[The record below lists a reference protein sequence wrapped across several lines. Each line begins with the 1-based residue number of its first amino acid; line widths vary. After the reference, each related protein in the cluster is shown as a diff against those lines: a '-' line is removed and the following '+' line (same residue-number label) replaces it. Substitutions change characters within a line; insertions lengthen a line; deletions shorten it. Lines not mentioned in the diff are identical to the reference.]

1 MSTQRRI
8 RRSNEKL
15 KTKQVE
21 TVVEKR
27 PKLAQRII
35 SAVTA
40 MGIFANPL
48 VASAQIISGA
58 EFTNVTTNGSVI
70 DIETKKIIDRTGVNV
85 FQQFGLNANQIA
97 NMYFG
102 SKDSNNQADNLVNFV
117 NSHIDI
123 NGTVNAVKNNKIGGN
138 LYFLSKDGMAV
149 GSSGVIN
156 TGALHVMTPTA
167 AQMTAMQ
174 NVLSAGSNDAQ
185 KAQLELLRN
194 SPAQIPLNPSG
205 TITVLG
211 KINATN
217 KIDLRAANILV
228 GIDGNKNINKAAALN
243 TGVVDFTDLVNI
255 QGSSGAVQSG
265 LTGALTAT
273 MDTGSGDIILKA
285 SADAGTKSIAD
296 GAPGFIKDK
305 LDGLADEVTYREIT
319 ASVQNY
325 GTIAAAGG
333 VDISATAQNVKR
345 TETGAEEAGSLAQVT
360 ATVDLAAGSVS
371 GVKDVTVQAV
381 AKNEYVDEDG
391 LVHKAAVL
399 GLGAATPITGDV
411 AFAVLET
418 EAAVNIGQEAAVS
431 SSGGDVAIT
440 AESTTLAATQAS
452 ATGYKFASK
461 GGQKGTYVPAGAVTY
476 TEASNKAVVNVDGK
490 VNAQG
495 DVEVKAKA
503 DLKIDA
509 TDNLAVKGEN
519 ANQIVVGVLVTNGD
533 NTAQV
538 NINKNQT
545 AGYEKALTAGG
556 DIVIGA
562 EAVNDLNSE
571 LNVAGADASA
581 LVTAVNVTTY
591 NSRAGVN
598 VDRSLEA
605 GNDLSVSADNTF
617 TKNTVISSNKI
628 GSGKYMAKAME
639 TLNKVGA
646 TDALKAVGGKVKDAL
661 FKSDGEGGA
670 DGMTYEGIKLAD
682 FLKAG
687 ATVAV
692 VNENN
697 TAAVNIGSEAGLTA
711 QEGQLTLDARMQMDD
726 IHMVASGASNSY
738 TKEHG
743 GGLVGNATVMVT
755 NLEDTATVT
764 VADRSE
770 TNAQP
775 AALTGKKGVAVNSR
789 VLVDYNRVQKMV
801 DDVKRAAADIKAG
814 FSGLGGSISS
824 DWEALLKAVT
834 DKADALEA
842 ALGTFTADETLL
854 TSDDGI
860 LKATNPFSAATELL
874 SALDTLNE
882 QIAAA
887 EKDPAQQT
895 TAAKLKQAVSGLSD
909 IVVNSIAFA
918 DPNSYANFAAVS
930 NAKGDDGGGSGTGT
944 AATIAGTVMIT
955 NVDHGSKVL
964 LGNNV
969 QINSEGTVDVGAEN
983 LMKDVSLAGVTAAIF
998 NNAGGNSSVGA
1009 TVNIADFDTN
1019 TVVAVGEGSH
1029 ITGGEINIAGTN
1041 TIDHV
1046 AVAASAGK
1054 GASGEA
1060 GASGVTLNGMVS
1072 VISGDSKV
1080 LTIVDDEASLTA
1092 QQNGSG
1098 AAETSGKVT
1107 VKGLNDTSLV
1117 NVAGGLSMTHSNG
1130 AVGIGVAVND
1140 FAVHNIAGIG
1150 DVKGFSDEV
1159 FGADNDEMSGDEG
1172 YTTVYTDTG
1181 AVKKAASVQAYG
1193 LDVAAVTDGTINTVS
1208 AAGSVSSN
1216 DSSGKEG
1223 FFDKLGNKMNSLTD
1237 KVLGENGLVG
1247 KAGSI
1252 FADKVNGDGSS
1263 SSAVDDAFNVNGT
1276 GQGGGQLNINRDNQG
1291 GSQGFMPEFS
1301 ISGSGSVSVNSLSN
1315 ETKAVVDN
1323 AVISLNDGDMSVTAR
1338 DNAFV
1343 GAYSG
1348 AAALVW
1354 KSSGENGAKGKSA
1367 ALAGAAAVNDI
1378 DNTISAIV
1386 ANSTINDAGK
1396 LDVLGLSGGTT
1407 IAAGLGLEIS
1417 KNEGGSGTGGAAVSV
1432 NLIDHTVN
1440 ALMEDNTVTKAQS
1453 IDVTGYQ
1460 SDVQVTGGLQVA
1472 AGNQGTAVGASV
1484 AVASLNNTLNAGIK
1498 GTGKNGLAYTDVGNV
1513 EVHALSALT
1522 AVTAAVSAGATKTS
1536 KSDGTSVNIQGA
1548 GVYNSVNNTANAYID
1563 GANIA
1568 TTAAGSVRVRAM
1580 DTNKQDAAVY
1590 QELLTRGASDKAAE
1604 LARTSSII
1612 DTKGNSYY
1620 DGLDTAMTDDGS
1632 GDGTLDLDTIG
1643 KNGSTIVTAAAG
1655 VAVTNG
1661 DAAVGAS
1668 VAISDIDN
1676 KFTAKITD
1684 SEITAA
1690 DVEAQANS
1698 DTLLVGV
1705 AGGVGVGNKI
1715 GGVGSASWQNID
1727 NTAAATISGSTIKA
1741 QSVSGRAVNTAKMIN
1756 VAGQIAGGKSA
1767 LGAGLGYSGLSN
1779 VTGAYLHD
1787 NLIDKRIIDTDGVI
1801 VNANA
1806 ANGNK
1811 MYTIG
1816 ASVAA
1821 ATENAAITGTVV
1833 LTRADGKTDALISDS
1848 EITNAKAVG
1857 AVAADTTYTYTVM
1870 GNVAAGAKAGVGAGV
1885 AYTDIGGSSGD
1896 AAKAGQVTNAG
1907 IKGTQIESAAA
1918 GAAVSVSAVDSSKI
1932 LNVAVG
1938 VGGAGKVAVQGAA
1951 STALVNKQTQAV
1963 LEATDIDKDDDNAA
1977 RADVTVKAQSDS
1989 KIFNTAVVAAG
2000 AGTAAVGAGVAVNR
2014 IVQQTG
2020 AEVQGGT
2027 MNLQEL
2033 DIRAVAAPK
2042 IETIGVGG
2050 AVGGNVG
2057 VSGSVAVNMIA
2068 NDVTAHIGSGA
2079 VIAANGSVGV
2089 VAQSDEQISNYAGT
2103 LSGGGTAAV
2112 GVSTSVNQISGTTGA
2127 FIGDEGESTVK
2138 TSVTAKGNG
2147 SGIKTDSTVK
2157 DDQIHD
2163 TLIDKDTIA
2172 MGSQIERTAAVQKG
2186 IVVDASST
2194 RDLKSFLVNASG
2206 GMYAGVAAT
2215 VNVNLIEGATDAKIS
2230 NAILNGGIAGNGS
2243 RADVSV
2249 RAGDYTNSAGFVG
2262 SLGIGVEG
2270 AGIGAGSDTN
2280 TVSRDVTAQV
2290 ADSDIKAQA
2299 LKLAAEGKQGISS
2312 FTVGMGAAGVGAGV
2326 AGVVTVSKMDNTTKA
2341 VLTGTTAD
2349 VTTLDVEAN
2358 HLARTNAGNIS
2369 TGGAGVGAGIGLSVG
2384 VLQDDSVTE
2393 AEVSGSTVNSS
2404 GNQSIT
2410 ATNKT
2415 VANPAIAATGVAG
2428 AGAGVAGAVSVNNI
2442 NSKVKT
2448 NITNAALTAANGSI
2462 AVAAKNTVAI
2472 DAYTGGIA
2480 AGAVGVGA
2488 SVTVNTID
2496 STVQSN
2502 VTNSNLTAQKDVTVT
2517 AEEFRDISQLAT
2529 NAAAGGAAVGGNIL
2543 ITNVG
2548 KALNDADENEQA
2560 AREQIEA
2567 ANAAY
2572 GDTDMLSFARDLG
2585 ALEKGSI
2592 EADANTVSVG
2602 AGFGGG
2608 RDSQISVNIKDGS
2621 MTAQGNLAATAKET
2635 GDITMTGGSGAV
2647 GSAAVNAGVGIL
2659 NVHRNLAV
2667 KIEDAMLTGAEI
2679 KVGSDINGATQ
2690 LNMYQGSGGILG
2702 VNAAYGR
2709 VSTEGSSDVKISGSS
2724 LTATKND
2731 VAVTANDS
2739 SSTSI
2744 EAVGISGGA
2753 VALGVIVAQ
2762 AENTSNIGITV
2773 DKSSLKA
2780 EKNVDISAE
2789 RKARDANG
2797 KEKDYSLSVNAIA
2810 GSGGLVFAGAGVSA
2824 QATENGT
2831 VKIDVTSQNSLTAG
2845 KNINITALNAPA
2857 VKAVTGAISGS
2868 MLASAAVTV
2877 AQANIGTSSK
2887 GLQTSVTIGD
2897 NNILT
2902 AGSEAEPG
2910 AINVKAEANARQY
2923 VDMQALSI
2931 SASPF
2936 PGGAAQINSG
2946 GSSIYSK
2953 VSVNAGNNIYRGY
2966 ALGDDNYE
2974 AADLRLEANN
2984 SVAQQVKASGISV
2997 GTAFATG
3004 TNLAATLVDLTTEA
3018 IAAGSKSGSHIND
3031 LAVSA
3036 KSYADIN
3043 SEANG
3048 YGGALVDI
3056 SPYAAKV
3063 ENEYRADTDAR
3074 VSGNWDTDGAVTV
3087 SALNGSTVDLHSDAV
3102 RAAVIGG
3109 SGVWLKNA
3117 ISNDANTTVSSA
3129 TISSDGTQTYT
3140 AQNNVDYTGK
3150 IDASGY
3156 GGLNINASNL
3166 EDDFVFNAGVNI
3178 DESTLTGTGA
3188 KGSIT
3193 AQALTQGTIDST
3205 NSLKSAGVIPV
3216 SLAFS
3221 KHDIAYNND
3230 ITVNGSIL
3238 KTAKKDQDITLAASD
3253 DTEVRLETIA
3263 DTQGGA
3269 IGAASAKAENSLQRS
3284 NKLKVAGNSY
3294 LESTNDVN
3302 LYAGSNSGGINSS
3315 LDLEVLADAYNKT
3328 ALPVYTDP
3336 SVKNTMVQSN
3346 QVMIAGGSTVGSVR
3360 HVNVKAGKGKTTV
3373 TESAREYNIYTGTGG
3388 SGSVASTALGEN
3400 IKSETADNYADI
3412 SGVVKSGIHN
3422 KLQVDIGGATKTTAP
3437 TYDENGNLLTS
3448 GGVSYEGITITIGE
3462 GSDWFDAEELT
3473 PAAIVIINGLFDRYK
3488 EVSGLMQ
3495 DYLQGSD
3502 EYNAYKNELSSI
3514 VLEMRNAGMVA
3525 LDQNGNQTDIPVDQI
3540 NVAAIKLPDI
3550 VVSGGNINIKAD
3562 KLQGTGSMTA
3572 QGAPQLTI
3580 NNSSDLYLAVGD
3592 LTIKDAGGQ
3601 LKFNGSDLKS
3611 TSSGNNFTGTT
3622 KADGLGTDAPTI
3634 TVNSN
3639 SSSAFA
3645 GNPSPQADIGIFGD
3659 ITNTAGDIKVN
3670 NDNYNVLVQGNISGR
3685 NITLSAVNGSVTQTS
3700 SEGLI
3705 NIGGDPVTRYQFS
3718 DAVAKKIQNYLYQK
3732 GSNVTYTFNSYEE
3745 YKNWLIN
3752 TVGIDAAEL
3761 NYTVDESAG
3770 IVAGDNVYISG
3781 LNVNIGGLVQS
3792 GYGSYSTELSA
3803 ADASKV
3809 AALDAGWAANQR
3821 PLSDNEVMS
3830 NEAYCIN
3837 GGGKVWNSTTKVWD
3851 YEVKVYYNPST
3862 KQLLTDSITPN
3873 GGKIYITG
3881 KISSTGNGRLM
3892 AMDGAA
3898 DISINTAQIDR
3909 AVKVNTITNND
3920 ISGLISITDKNTN
3933 LVTEYMNGQQRSY
3946 AVGTA
3951 TVNLPAW
3958 TAGADTYT
3966 YTPKNGLQ
3974 YQWTGGV
3981 SGETTK
3987 KYSYSEKF
3995 LFWGLLDY
4003 GNTGEFVAGLNRDG
4017 KTYTYTTSSGSGQS
4031 LATGS
4036 VITTGNLS
4044 NQFKINSNYYNT
4056 GTEQYSEVTADKRYD
4071 GTAGKIFGYGTTY
4084 YYWTGKQGTANSS
4097 TSSLKAD
4104 YGIDIGFLGNGQG
4117 SGNINVTSNQDM
4129 VLAGNISNAAVIDNS
4144 GDSNYKG
4151 LGNVTLTSNHG
4162 AVTSLGNVK
4171 INSDDVVVRADTGI
4185 QVNHAAIGS
4194 KATVDAAT
4202 NDGNINFLSDRGDLN
4217 IVRMVTGGS
4226 RAINAETG
4234 NIYLQAEGSIFD
4246 TASGSY
4252 AIKGQRI
4259 DLLSRTG
4266 TIGTKGQSL
4275 RVLGGSEL
4283 FSGDSMTSSVNAT
4296 AQGDIVLTQTSGNM
4310 RLGTIESANGDA
4322 VLTVADGS
4330 FVDAYNEDSV
4340 GLSDSAAKVDRW
4352 LENGLISSA
4361 DADDSS
4367 SQAAEDAKA
4376 ERLAGLD
4383 SRAEALAGG
4392 EAGKIQAYKDAA
4404 QAYADDGDLQTAK
4417 AVYIEAMQKAD
4428 GISDATE
4435 KNEAITDA
4443 YTVYQQA
4450 QENYFANTSYS
4461 SDEQN
4466 LVASYA
4472 EVSSSGNYGWSK
4484 NQLLY
4489 AIQESVIN
4497 SKPGQVQTVAKANVT
4512 ANNIT
4517 LTAANGGI
4525 GVDAADRVINYTDLG
4540 QLENLQLLASA
4551 KAGDL
4556 TWNAEANTVT
4566 FRQQRAINLQTRDQG
4581 EIHATGRDNVYLAGT
4596 KDTVFNISGIETQN
4610 DIKLMSDN
4618 GVHMIGTGLLQGKNL
4633 IIYGGNGSIG
4643 SEDKH
4648 IETKLSGTLD
4658 ANSAKSVYLTQKEGV
4673 LTIQAVSAGEEVAI
4687 TAADGMQMST
4697 EEGKDMGYISA
4708 GTQISL
4714 ASEKGDI
4721 GIADNGVRILNNG
4734 AVINADGKNINLAGK
4749 ESGSL
4754 VLGNINAEGAFTLNS
4769 AGNVSLG
4776 RAQVENS
4783 EGQVVIPAV
4792 MGQVTAQDS
4801 GVINAVNIA
4810 LDHGG
4815 ITVND
4820 TEGQLLLQ
4828 ATGNITQ
4835 NAAADGIRVK
4845 SLTAVTGGGQSL
4857 LSQNNE
4863 ISNFS
4868 AQSIGQDNSINGG
4881 VEFVSNAAAGLTVQ
4895 LNNLQVKEGN
4905 VSISNIAAGGAM
4917 VIKGGINAAVGN
4929 IEFSG
4934 KGDLSTEGVLQ
4945 AAENIK
4951 MTASGSIINHD
4962 NVTAGAMLDMQAG
4975 KDITNNSTVE
4985 AGEDLTMTAEGS
4997 IANKDTINA
5006 GGVVMLQAQ
5015 TDISNSAAVTS
5026 GTGFGISMTAVT
5038 GGIANKGSVIS
5049 GADVALKAQQDIF
5062 NEDDIRADAKI
5073 LMEAAER
5080 DIVNQGSL
5088 TAGAEDVA
5096 IDLLAGRGDILN
5108 TNSSAA
5114 ITAVGTVQMQA
5125 QAGNIGN
5132 AATIASGTGAD
5143 VLLTADG
5150 NIVNSGAI
5158 GSGRLVSFAAGSN
5171 ISNTAAITAVDS
5183 ITMTAG
5189 NDINNSDMLTAGS
5202 SVILTAGN
5210 DIGNTAAITAAEAI
5224 TMEAASD
5231 ITSDGTLTAVKDVQL
5246 IADGGNINIDDGGT
5260 VTSKQG
5266 SINLVTKNTGAAGQ
5280 GAITVNAAL
5289 DAKNA
5294 INVLADHG
5302 DVFIGADATAQDGI
5316 LTVNV
5321 AEGNIKSNHF
5331 DGGENPGGSDVKLT
5345 SVNGSVDIY
5354 TGKGDVDL
5362 HEVYAKDKASVG
5374 TENGHLRLCKIDGN
5388 IVVLIIKDMDNNM
5401 DVKEIIAGNQIVISG
5416 NKISLDDIKQRD
5428 DADGM
5433 LIISPGGADA
5443 DEPIESFNIKNINT
5457 GNGVRFDKLWVK
5469 NADLHV
5475 DSGRFY
5481 IDKLAVVDVAH
5492 FSNRDMR
5499 TAVYGTPALRDGSDS
5514 IYWYDHA
5521 ANDPKHDLLGWHN
5534 DNYLGNWMHLY
5545 FTDKYRTQIS
5555 NGVLLSLKDHY
5566 YAHNQRFTGEDHL
5579 RFLKKEMPLDVHEKN
5594 NNPRISLYQRFAL
5607 YELPEA
5613 EQQEGAEASIVVAED
5628 V

>member
-21 TVVEKR
+21 TAVEKR

-789 VLVDYNRVQKMV
+789 VLVDYNRVQKML

-1159 FGADNDEMSGDEG
+1159 FGADNDEVSGDEG
-1172 YTTVYTDTG
+1172 YTTAYTATG

-1193 LDVAAVTDGTINTVS
+1193 LDVAVVTDGTINTVS

-1484 AVASLNNTLNAGIK
+1484 AVASLNNTINAGIK
-1498 GTGKNGLAYTDVGNV
+1498 GTGKNGLAYADVGNV

-1548 GVYNSVNNTANAYID
+1548 GVYNSVNNTANSYID

-1715 GGVGSASWQNID
+1715 GGVGSASWQDID

-1833 LTRADGKTDALISDS
+1833 LTRADGKTDALINDS

-1857 AVAADTTYTYTVM
+1857 AAAADTTYTYTVM

-1963 LEATDIDKDDDNAA
+1963 LEATDIDKEDDNAA

-2230 NAILNGGIAGNGS
+2230 NAILNGGIAGSGS

-2299 LKLAAEGKQGISS
+2299 LKVAAEGKQGISS

-2341 VLTGTTAD
+2341 VLTGATAD

-2502 VTNSNLTAQKDVTVT
+2502 VTNSNLTAQKDITVT

-2572 GDTDMLSFARDLG
+2572 GDTYMLSFARDLG

-2602 AGFGGG
+2602 AGF
-2608 RDSQISVNIKDGS
+2608 
-2621 MTAQGNLAATAKET
+2621 
-2635 GDITMTGGSGAV
+2635 
-2647 GSAAVNAGVGIL
+2647 
-2659 NVHRNLAV
+2659 
-2667 KIEDAMLTGAEI
+2667 
-2679 KVGSDINGATQ
+2679 
-2690 LNMYQGSGGILG
+2690 
-2702 VNAAYGR
+2702 
-2709 VSTEGSSDVKISGSS
+2709 
-2724 LTATKND
+2724 
-2731 VAVTANDS
+2731 
-2739 SSTSI
+2739 
-2744 EAVGISGGA
+2744 
-2753 VALGVIVAQ
+2753 
-2762 AENTSNIGITV
+2762 
-2773 DKSSLKA
+2773 
-2780 EKNVDISAE
+2780 
-2789 RKARDANG
+2789 
-2797 KEKDYSLSVNAIA
+2797 
-2810 GSGGLVFAGAGVSA
+2810 
-2824 QATENGT
+2824 
-2831 VKIDVTSQNSLTAG
+2831 
-2845 KNINITALNAPA
+2845 
-2857 VKAVTGAISGS
+2857 
-2868 MLASAAVTV
+2868 
-2877 AQANIGTSSK
+2877 
-2887 GLQTSVTIGD
+2887 
-2897 NNILT
+2897 
-2902 AGSEAEPG
+2902 
-2910 AINVKAEANARQY
+2910 
-2923 VDMQALSI
+2923 
-2931 SASPF
+2931 
-2936 PGGAAQINSG
+2936 
-2946 GSSIYSK
+2946 
-2953 VSVNAGNNIYRGY
+2953 
-2966 ALGDDNYE
+2966 
-2974 AADLRLEANN
+2974 
-2984 SVAQQVKASGISV
+2984 
-2997 GTAFATG
+2997 
-3004 TNLAATLVDLTTEA
+3004 
-3018 IAAGSKSGSHIND
+3018 
-3031 LAVSA
+3031 
-3036 KSYADIN
+3036 
-3043 SEANG
+3043 
-3048 YGGALVDI
+3048 
-3056 SPYAAKV
+3056 
-3063 ENEYRADTDAR
+3063 
-3074 VSGNWDTDGAVTV
+3074 
-3087 SALNGSTVDLHSDAV
+3087 
-3102 RAAVIGG
+3102 
-3109 SGVWLKNA
+3109 
-3117 ISNDANTTVSSA
+3117 
-3129 TISSDGTQTYT
+3129 
-3140 AQNNVDYTGK
+3140 
-3150 IDASGY
+3150 
-3156 GGLNINASNL
+3156 
-3166 EDDFVFNAGVNI
+3166 
-3178 DESTLTGTGA
+3178 
-3188 KGSIT
+3188 
-3193 AQALTQGTIDST
+3193 
-3205 NSLKSAGVIPV
+3205 
-3216 SLAFS
+3216 
-3221 KHDIAYNND
+3221 
-3230 ITVNGSIL
+3230 
-3238 KTAKKDQDITLAASD
+3238 
-3253 DTEVRLETIA
+3253 
-3263 DTQGGA
+3263 
-3269 IGAASAKAENSLQRS
+3269 
-3284 NKLKVAGNSY
+3284 
-3294 LESTNDVN
+3294 
-3302 LYAGSNSGGINSS
+3302 GGINSS

-3360 HVNVKAGKGKTTV
+3360 HVNVKAGKGKTIV

-3525 LDQNGNQTDIPVDQI
+3525 LDQYGNQTDIPVDQI

-3550 VVSGGNINIKAD
+3550 VVSGGNINIEAD

-3601 LKFNGSDLKS
+3601 LKFNGSDLKN

-3821 PLSDNEVMS
+3821 LLSDNEVMS

-4044 NQFKINSNYYNT
+4044 NQFKISSNYYNT

-4162 AVTSLGNVK
+4162 SVTSLGNAK

-4246 TASGSY
+4246 TAGGSY

-4443 YTVYQQA
+4443 YTAYQQA
-4450 QENYFANTSYS
+4450 QENYFANTGYS

-4525 GVDAADRVINYTDLG
+4525 GVDAADRVINYADLG

-4687 TAADGMQMST
+4687 AAADGMQMST

-4769 AGNVSLG
+4769 AGNVSLD

-4945 AAENIK
+4945 AAEDIK

-4985 AGEDLTMTAEGS
+4985 AGEALTMTAEGS

-5114 ITAVGTVQMQA
+5114 ITAVGKVQMQA

-5499 TAVYGTPALRDGSDS
+5499 TAVYGTSALRDGSDS

>member
-21 TVVEKR
+21 TAVEKR

-174 NVLSAGSNDAQ
+174 NVLSAGTNDAQ

-556 DIVIGA
+556 DIVIGT

-1172 YTTVYTDTG
+1172 YTTAYTATG

-1484 AVASLNNTLNAGIK
+1484 AVASLNNTINAGIK

-1563 GANIA
+1563 GANIV

-1848 EITNAKAVG
+1848 EITNAKEVG
-1857 AVAADTTYTYTVM
+1857 AAAADTTYTYTVM
-1870 GNVAAGAKAGVGAGV
+1870 GNVAAGAKAGV
-1885 AYTDIGGSSGD
+1885 
-1896 AAKAGQVTNAG
+1896 
-1907 IKGTQIESAAA
+1907 
-1918 GAAVSVSAVDSSKI
+1918 
-1932 LNVAVG
+1932 
-1938 VGGAGKVAVQGAA
+1938 
-1951 STALVNKQTQAV
+1951 
-1963 LEATDIDKDDDNAA
+1963 
-1977 RADVTVKAQSDS
+1977 
-1989 KIFNTAVVAAG
+1989 
-2000 AGTAAVGAGVAVNR
+2000 
-2014 IVQQTG
+2014 
-2020 AEVQGGT
+2020 
-2027 MNLQEL
+2027 
-2033 DIRAVAAPK
+2033 
-2042 IETIGVGG
+2042 
-2050 AVGGNVG
+2050 
-2057 VSGSVAVNMIA
+2057 
-2068 NDVTAHIGSGA
+2068 
-2079 VIAANGSVGV
+2079 
-2089 VAQSDEQISNYAGT
+2089 
-2103 LSGGGTAAV
+2103 
-2112 GVSTSVNQISGTTGA
+2112 
-2127 FIGDEGESTVK
+2127 
-2138 TSVTAKGNG
+2138 
-2147 SGIKTDSTVK
+2147 
-2157 DDQIHD
+2157 
-2163 TLIDKDTIA
+2163 
-2172 MGSQIERTAAVQKG
+2172 
-2186 IVVDASST
+2186 
-2194 RDLKSFLVNASG
+2194 
-2206 GMYAGVAAT
+2206 
-2215 VNVNLIEGATDAKIS
+2215 
-2230 NAILNGGIAGNGS
+2230 
-2243 RADVSV
+2243 
-2249 RAGDYTNSAGFVG
+2249 
-2262 SLGIGVEG
+2262 
-2270 AGIGAGSDTN
+2270 
-2280 TVSRDVTAQV
+2280 
-2290 ADSDIKAQA
+2290 
-2299 LKLAAEGKQGISS
+2299 
-2312 FTVGMGAAGVGAGV
+2312 
-2326 AGVVTVSKMDNTTKA
+2326 
-2341 VLTGTTAD
+2341 
-2349 VTTLDVEAN
+2349 
-2358 HLARTNAGNIS
+2358 
-2369 TGGAGVGAGIGLSVG
+2369 GAGVGAGIGLSVG

-2502 VTNSNLTAQKDVTVT
+2502 VTNSNLTAQKDITVT

-2845 KNINITALNAPA
+2845 KDINITALNAPA

-2936 PGGAAQINSG
+2936 PGGAAQINNG

-2953 VSVNAGNNIYRGY
+2953 VSVNAGKNIYRGY

-3087 SALNGSTVDLHSDAV
+3087 SALNGNTVELHSDAV

-3550 VVSGGNINIKAD
+3550 VVSGGNINIEAD

-3601 LKFNGSDLKS
+3601 LKFNESDLKS

-4044 NQFKINSNYYNT
+4044 NQFKISSNYYNT

-4162 AVTSLGNVK
+4162 SVTSLGNAK

-4246 TASGSY
+4246 TAGGSY

-4266 TIGTKGQSL
+4266 AIGTKGQSL

-4443 YTVYQQA
+4443 YTAYQQA
-4450 QENYFANTSYS
+4450 QENYFANTGYS

-4525 GVDAADRVINYTDLG
+4525 GVDAADRVINYADLG

-4945 AAENIK
+4945 AAEDIK

-4985 AGEDLTMTAEGS
+4985 AGEALTMTAEGS

-5088 TAGAEDVA
+5088 TAGAEDAA

-5224 TMEAASD
+5224 TMDAASD
-5231 ITSDGTLTAVKDVQL
+5231 ITSDGTLTAVKDIQL

>member
-21 TVVEKR
+21 TAVEKR

-174 NVLSAGSNDAQ
+174 NVLSAGTNDAQ

-617 TKNTVISSNKI
+617 TKNTVISRNKI

-1159 FGADNDEMSGDEG
+1159 FGADNDEVSGDEG
-1172 YTTVYTDTG
+1172 YTTAYTATG

-1715 GGVGSASWQNID
+1715 GGVGSASWQDID

-1787 NLIDKRIIDTDGVI
+1787 NLIDKRSIDTDGVI

-1857 AVAADTTYTYTVM
+1857 AAAADTTYTYTVM

-2079 VIAANGSVGV
+2079 VIAVNGSVGV

-2138 TSVTAKGNG
+2138 TSVAAKGNG

-2230 NAILNGGIAGNGS
+2230 NAILNGGIAGSGS

-2299 LKLAAEGKQGISS
+2299 LKVAAEGKQGISS

-2341 VLTGTTAD
+2341 VLTGATAD

-2502 VTNSNLTAQKDVTVT
+2502 VTNSNLTAQKDITVT

-2659 NVHRNLAV
+2659 NVHRDLAV

-2709 VSTEGSSDVKISGSS
+2709 VSTEGGSDVKISGSS

-2845 KNINITALNAPA
+2845 KDINITALNAPA

-3087 SALNGSTVDLHSDAV
+3087 SALNGSTVELHSDAV

-3550 VVSGGNINIKAD
+3550 VVSGGNINIEAD

-3601 LKFNGSDLKS
+3601 LKFNESDLKS
-3611 TSSGNNFTGTT
+3611 TSNGNNFTGTT

-3705 NIGGDPVTRYQFS
+3705 NIGGDPVTRYQ
-3718 DAVAKKIQNYLYQK
+3718 Y
-3732 GSNVTYTFNSYEE
+3732 
-3745 YKNWLIN
+3745 
-3752 TVGIDAAEL
+3752 
-3761 NYTVDESAG
+3761 
-3770 IVAGDNVYISG
+3770 
-3781 LNVNIGGLVQS
+3781 
-3792 GYGSYSTELSA
+3792 
-3803 ADASKV
+3803 
-3809 AALDAGWAANQR
+3809 
-3821 PLSDNEVMS
+3821 
-3830 NEAYCIN
+3830 
-3837 GGGKVWNSTTKVWD
+3837 
-3851 YEVKVYYNPST
+3851 T

-4044 NQFKINSNYYNT
+4044 NQFKISSNYYNT

-4162 AVTSLGNVK
+4162 AVTSLGNAK

-4246 TASGSY
+4246 TAGGSY

-4443 YTVYQQA
+4443 YTAYQQA
-4450 QENYFANTSYS
+4450 QENYFANTGYS

-4525 GVDAADRVINYTDLG
+4525 GVDAADRVINYADLG

-4658 ANSAKSVYLTQKEGV
+4658 ANSAKSVYLTQKDGV

-4905 VSISNIAAGGAM
+4905 VSISNIATGGAM

-5224 TMEAASD
+5224 TMDAASD